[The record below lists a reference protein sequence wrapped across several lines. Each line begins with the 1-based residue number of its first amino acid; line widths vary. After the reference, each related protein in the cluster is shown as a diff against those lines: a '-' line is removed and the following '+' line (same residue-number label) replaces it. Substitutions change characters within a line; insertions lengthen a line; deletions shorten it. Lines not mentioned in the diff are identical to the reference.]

1 MVALL
6 ALFACTRPL
15 DDREAGDRTRVLTST
30 CDDLDPIECLLPWP
44 SSAFLEVDAST
55 ATGVRV
61 RVEEAALPITDRV
74 GYVNRADGFSRVSG
88 VATAFTGRIDDTA
101 MSWDPASSLD
111 PLASVQILVAQ
122 PGAANY
128 AERVPLRTEVVH
140 AASVTDGDRDLV
152 IGRPAAVMAANSDH
166 VVVVLDTI
174 GSSER
179 PRAVELALGLVEPDN
194 ADEQALAAYHAPTR
208 QVLADAGIDPARV
221 VRVWDF
227 TTRSAGDPTFR
238 MHAMMDALAGAQGDL
253 GVAFDTVT
261 TVANENI
268 AVIVRG
274 RLTNAP
280 SFLDD
285 EGFFELDDAGVPQIT
300 GTADI
305 PFRIMIP
312 AGTGPYR
319 VALYGH
325 GTGGDMTDP
334 LFDTELGSEGIA
346 KLATRFEGWT
356 GDDFVETLLGFGTYL
371 QGSERSTAGLLQALA
386 GDTVLLTAMDG
397 VLGDALAADML
408 GDEVNPAAGRRA
420 NTETVAW
427 LGGSMGGTMGGVMV
441 SADPRLRIAVLNVPG
456 AGWTHMIPHSL
467 LWDSGAGSMMAQTYG
482 DDLDLQLAVVM
493 GQGSWDEVDGAP
505 WADEALA
512 SGGVFLLQESI
523 DDPILPNLG
532 SELLASSFHAVQL
545 EPVLQPVLGLE
556 STDQVV
562 TNGAT
567 LTQFWVPDTGQYQV
581 HGFAAGNTPAGEAAR
596 DQILQFLTTSWAG
609 APEMEFPEGCAV
621 TADGS
626 CDFRGMW
633 E

>member
-1 MVALL
+1 MVVLL

-15 DDREAGDRTRVLTST
+15 EDREPGDRTRVLTST
-30 CDDLDPIECLLPWP
+30 CNALDPLECLLPWP
-44 SSAFLEVDAST
+44 SSTFLQVDAT
-55 ATGVRV
+55 TETGVRV
-61 RVEEAALPITDRV
+61 HVEPAALPITDRID
-74 GYVNRADGFSRVSG
+74 YVNRADGFSRVSG
-88 VATAFTGRIDDTA
+88 VATAFTGRIDAST

-111 PLASVQILVAQ
+111 PLAPVQLLVAQ
-122 PGAANY
+122 PGAADY
-128 AERVPLRTEVVH
+128 AARVPLRTEVIH
-140 AASVTDGDRDLV
+140 DESVTDGERDLV

-174 GSSER
+174 GSAER
-179 PRAVELALGLVEPDN
+179 PRAVEVALGLAEPED

-208 QVLADAGIDPARV
+208 QVIADAGIDPARI

-238 MHAMMDALAGAQGDL
+238 MHAMMDALAGSQDDL
-253 GVAFDTVT
+253 GVAFDAVT
-261 TVANENI
+261 TVANEDI

-280 SFLDD
+280 SFLDA
-285 EGFFELDDAGVPQIT
+285 EGFFSLDDAGVPQIT

-319 VALYGH
+319 VSLYGH

-334 LFDTELGSEGIA
+334 LFDSELGAEGIA
-346 KLATRFEGWT
+346 KLATRFDGWT

-386 GDTVLLTAMDG
+386 GSTVLLSAMDG
-397 VLGDALAADML
+397 ALGDALAADML
-408 GDEVNPAAGRRA
+408 GDEVNPAAGRHA
-420 NTETVAW
+420 DTSTVAW

-467 LWDSGAGSMMAQTYG
+467 LWDSGAGSMMKQTYG
-482 DDLDLQLAVVM
+482 NDLDLQLAVVM
-493 GQGSWDEVDGAP
+493 GQGSWDEVDGAA
-505 WADEALA
+505 WADEAVA
-512 SGGVFLLQESI
+512 AGGVFLLQESI

-532 SELLASSFHAVQL
+532 SELLANAFGAVQL
-545 EPVLQPVLGLE
+545 EPTLQPVLGLE
-556 STDQVV
+556 STDAVV
-562 TNGAT
+562 TDGAT
-567 LTQFWVPDTGQYQV
+567 LTQFWVPPTGQYDV
-581 HGFAAGNTPAGEAAR
+581 HGFAARDTAAGHAAR

-609 APEMEFPEGCAV
+609 SPEMQFPAGCAV